1 MTMDHVVKI
10 GKVIVP
16 IVKTLQD
23 ATLLVDVTGWRAQYV
38 PSTKRVIGTS
48 RRTGRIVSVKI

>member
-10 GKVIVP
+10 GNMIVP
-16 IVKTLQD
+16 VVKTLQD
-23 ATLLVDVTGWRAQYV
+23 ATLIVDVAGWRARYV
-38 PSTKRVIGTS
+38 PSAKRIIGTN

>member
-16 IVKTLQD
+16 VVKTLHD
-23 ATLLVDVTGWRAQYV
+23 ATLIVDVAGWRARYV
-38 PSTKRVIGTS
+38 PSAKCLIGTS
-48 RRTGRIVSVKI
+48 RRTGRIVIVKI

>member
-23 ATLLVDVTGWRAQYV
+23 ATLLVDVAGWRARYV
-38 PSTKRVIGTS
+38 PSAKCIIGTDC
-48 RRTGRIVSVKI
+48 RTGRIVSVKI

>member
-1 MTMDHVVKI
+1 MTIDHVVKI

-16 IVKTLQD
+16 VVKTLQD
-23 ATLLVDVTGWRAQYV
+23 ATLIVDVAGWRARYV
-38 PSTKRVIGTS
+38 PSARRIIGTD